1 MSEQLS
7 YHNQLIEQGYSE
19 EEAIEHTVRYFPD
32 FSLDGRKPDPAPPP
46 GHEEIASNSL
56 GDNENNNDS
65 FNFDKMMFKA
75 GLFYDS
81 TKDSIKEHKKI
92 VFSIAGLVA
101 LIFVVYLVFQI
112 PASTHPIE
120 GSWAKAD
127 GQIFTFNIDGTFE
140 DGTGTDATWEING
153 DEVTI
158 TSEILTFGDDENT
171 IIIQKMKQGFSDDK
185 NAMWMSW
192 ITLEINNDDSSTS
205 EVEGVCIM
213 LLKDSNSYFDDSGK
227 YESERPIWCA

>member
-46 GHEEIASNSL
+46 GHEEIPSNSL

-92 VFSIAGLVA
+92 DQILKVTVEFVAEVITCIKDKEKKIISGDPEKVKKIYDTWVFSRDLRSNNPNWLLVD
-101 LIFVVYLVFQI
+101 
-112 PASTHPIE
+112 T
-120 GSWAKAD
+120 
-127 GQIFTFNIDGTFE
+127 
-140 DGTGTDATWEING
+140 
-153 DEVTI
+153 
-158 TSEILTFGDDENT
+158 LT
-171 IIIQKMKQGFSDDK
+171 
-185 NAMWMSW
+185 
-192 ITLEINNDDSSTS
+192 
-205 EVEGVCIM
+205 
-213 LLKDSNSYFDDSGK
+213 
-227 YESERPIWCA
+227 